1 MEPFLISAGKSL
13 ISPFTK
19 LISFVYRKLSRPSIE
34 RKKAPSNIFDH
45 IKPGITFD
53 RVREVLG
60 TPYRR
65 HDSKYLYNFSDLKIQ
80 IITDIN
86 GQVSSI
92 SAALSRITWR
102 SKFKVP
108 VLEIILGK
116 TTFLD
121 VLEEDNPIHSDSS
134 SKHYHY
140 WTEAYYGFPGLYFH
154 YAFGAMEAPF
164 INPPPSQNWSPNLDD
179 RSSIPK
185 NIKINWICI
194 SDSSEI
200 PPFSYL
206 GFL

>member
-1 MEPFLISAGKSL
+1 MEPFLISIGKSL
-13 ISPFTK
+13 ISHFTK
-19 LISFVYRKLSRPSIE
+19 LFSLAYRKFSRPSIQL
-34 RKKAPSNIFDH
+34 KKAPSNIFDH
-45 IKPGITFD
+45 IKPGVTFD

-65 HDSKYLYNFSDLKIQ
+65 HDNKYLFNFSDLKVQ
-80 IITDIN
+80 IITDPN

-92 SAALSRITWR
+92 SAAISRITWR

-108 VLEIILGK
+108 VLEINLGK
-116 TTFLD
+116 TTFLEI
-121 VLEEDNPIHSDSS
+121 LEEDNPIQSDSS

-140 WTEAYYGFPGLYFH
+140 WTEAYYGFPGLYLY
-154 YAFGAMEAPF
+154 YAFGAMEAPC
-164 INPPPSQNWSPNLDD
+164 IEPPPGDNWLIDLDD
-179 RSSIPK
+179 RSSISK

-194 SDSSEI
+194 SDSADI